1 MGFYSIDA
9 LGRDAMRNGIEMRL
23 PDINVSDVWCT
34 VEGAGSGE
42 RGAVRIGLG
51 FVRNWSEETA
61 TATVL
66 EREQNGPYRSVGDF
80 VRRAPPTLKRTA
92 IEALMWVDGCDGF
105 GVTRRELLWQGGPL
119 LPPQGNQTGGW
130 RGPGQRQRAPDP
142 PPQQPGVRGVPAH

>member
-34 VEGAGSGE
+34 VEGAGCGE

-92 IEALMWVDGCDGF
+92 IEALMWVGGCDGF
-105 GVTRRELLWQGGPL
+105 GVTRRELLWQVGLWLAPHAT
-119 LPPQGNQTGGW
+119 QTGAG
-130 RGPGQRQRAPDP
+130 RGPP
-142 PPQQPGVRGVPAH
+142 PPVPALDHPPRQPGARWSA